1 MLMFLFLAI
10 GLFRSSSGRLF
21 FIFLLTKWQNCSFTK
36 QFLPLLLIYF
46 ILSPLF
52 VVKQSL
58 FELEQVLVSIRT
70 MDLSIVDFPLFKQCV
85 YPLLLRVR
93 DQRLWN
99 FESSAAHLLRRL
111 GHMFINRTVAI
122 ILRE

>member
-10 GLFRSSSGRLF
+10 GLFRSRGRLF
-21 FIFLLTKWQNCSFTK
+21 FNFLLTEWQNYSFTK

-58 FELEQVLVSIRT
+58 FELKQVLISIRT

-99 FESSAAHLLRRL
+99 FESSAAHL
-111 GHMFINRTVAI
+111 
-122 ILRE
+122 